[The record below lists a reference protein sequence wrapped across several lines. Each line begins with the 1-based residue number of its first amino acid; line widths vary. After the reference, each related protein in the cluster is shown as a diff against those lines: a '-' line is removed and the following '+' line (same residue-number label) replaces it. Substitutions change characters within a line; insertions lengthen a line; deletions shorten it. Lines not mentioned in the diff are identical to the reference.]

1 MQYAQNIDTRPHAR
15 GAVALYGLPTY
26 PREHVSSSGAGMT
39 DAIRTP
45 DELLADLPGF
55 PYAPRYRTFDGLR
68 LAHLDEGSGP
78 PVWFMH
84 GEPTWSF
91 LWRKVIPPVVAAG
104 FRAIVPDLPG
114 FGRSDKPVGLD
125 WYSYDRHTEAM
136 AALLED
142 LDLHGATIVV
152 HDWGGP
158 IGLRLAVD
166 HAARFDR
173 IVLLDT
179 GLATGHHRMNAAWL
193 AFRDF
198 TARTE
203 DLPISMLVDAA
214 CASTLSDEVR
224 AAYDAP
230 FPNAAAKAGAR
241 AFPQLVPTTPD
252 APGAAT
258 GRRLI
263 AALKADERPML
274 GLWADGDPVLPLE
287 LGRRFC
293 AAVGC
298 DGPQVVAGA
307 GHFLQE
313 DRGEEI
319 GARIAAWLT
328 S

>member
-1 MQYAQNIDTRPHAR
+1 MCQDEI
-15 GAVALYGLPTY
+15 
-26 PREHVSSSGAGMT
+26 S

-45 DELLADLPGF
+45 DEVLRDLPDF
-55 PYAPRYRTFDGLR
+55 PYTSQYRSFEGLR

-91 LWRKVIPPVVAAG
+91 LWRAVFAPVVAAG

-114 FGRSDKPVGLD
+114 FGRSDKPVDLG
-125 WYSYDRHTEAM
+125 WYSYDRHTAAM
-136 AALLED
+136 EALLED
-142 LDLHGATIVV
+142 LDLTGATMVV

-173 IVLLDT
+173 LVILDT
-179 GLATGHHRMNAAWL
+179 GLATGRGGMSEQWL
-193 AFRDF
+193 AFREYVR
-198 TARTE
+198 RTE
-203 DLPISMLVDAA
+203 DLPISMLVNAGCVSELPAD
-214 CASTLSDEVR
+214 VR

-230 FPNAAAKAGAR
+230 YPMAVSKAGPR
-241 AFPQLVPTTPD
+241 SFPDLVPTAPG

-263 AALKADERPML
+263 AALRDDDRPTL
-274 GLWADGDPVLPLE
+274 ALWGEHDPVLSLD

-293 AAVGC
+293 AAIGR
-298 DGPQVVAGA
+298 DPPEVVQGA

-313 DRGEEI
+313 DRGAQI
-319 GARIAAWLT
+319 GERIATWLT
-328 S
+328 NG

>member
-1 MQYAQNIDTRPHAR
+1 
-15 GAVALYGLPTY
+15 
-26 PREHVSSSGAGMT
+26 MT

-45 DELLADLPGF
+45 DELLADLPEF
-55 PYAPRYRTFDGLR
+55 PYEPQFRTFEGLR
-68 LAHLDEGSGP
+68 LAHLDVGSGP

-91 LWRKVIPPVVAAG
+91 LWRKVVAPVVAAG

-114 FGRSDKPVGLD
+114 FGRSDKPVDIG

-136 AALLED
+136 RALLED
-142 LDLHGATIVV
+142 LDLRGATMVV

-166 HAARFDR
+166 HAERFDR
-173 IVLLDT
+173 LVILDT
-179 GLATGHHRMNAAWL
+179 GLATGHHEAGDTWL

-198 TARTE
+198 VRETE
-203 DLPISMLVDAA
+203 DLPISVLVEAGCYGA
-214 CASTLSDEVR
+214 LSTAVR

-230 FPNAAAKAGAR
+230 FPNVASKAGAR
-241 AFPQLVPTTPD
+241 AFPELVPTVPD

-263 AALKADERPML
+263 DALRADDRPTL
-274 GLWADGDPVLPLE
+274 ALWGDADPVLPPE
-287 LGRRFC
+287 FGRAFC
-293 AAVGC
+293 AAIGC
-298 DGPQVVAGA
+298 DAPQLVADA

-313 DRGEEI
+313 DRGAEVGE
-319 GARIAAWLT
+319 RIAAWLT

>member
-1 MQYAQNIDTRPHAR
+1 
-15 GAVALYGLPTY
+15 
-26 PREHVSSSGAGMT
+26 MT

-45 DELLADLPGF
+45 DELLAGLPEF
-55 PYAPRYRTFDGLR
+55 SYASRHRTWDGLR

-91 LWRKVIPPVVAAG
+91 LWRKVFPPVVAAG
-104 FRAIVPDLPG
+104 FRAVVPDLPG
-114 FGRSDKPVGLD
+114 FGRSDKPIELD
-125 WYSYDRHTEAM
+125 WYSYDRHTAAM
-136 AALLED
+136 EALLEH
-142 LDLHGATIVV
+142 LDLRGATMVV

-173 IVLLDT
+173 IVFLDT
-179 GLATGHHRMNAAWL
+179 GLATGYQRMNEAWL

-203 DLPISMLVDAA
+203 DLPISMLVDGA
-214 CASTLSDEVR
+214 CAGDLAEDVR

-230 FPNAAAKAGAR
+230 YPNAAAKAGAR
-241 AFPQLVPTTPD
+241 AFPQLVPLTPD

-263 AALKADERPML
+263 AALKQDPRPKL
-274 GLWADGDPVLPLE
+274 ALWADADPVLSLA

-298 DGPQVVAGA
+298 DEPCVVAGA

-313 DRGEEI
+313 DRGAEV

>member
-1 MQYAQNIDTRPHAR
+1 
-15 GAVALYGLPTY
+15 
-26 PREHVSSSGAGMT
+26 MT
-39 DAIRTP
+39 DAIRATDEVLRGLP
-45 DELLADLPGF
+45 DF
-55 PYAPRYRTFDGLR
+55 PYASHYRTFEGLR

-91 LWRKVIPPVVAAG
+91 LWRTVFPPVVAAG

-114 FGRSDKPVGLD
+114 FGRSDKPVELD
-125 WYSYDRHTEAM
+125 WYSYDRHTAAM

-142 LDLHGATIVV
+142 LDLRGATMVV

-173 IVLLDT
+173 LVILDT
-179 GLATGHHRMNAAWL
+179 GLATGHHGMSDAWL
-193 AFRDF
+193 AFRAF
-198 TARTE
+198 VRRTE
-203 DLPISMLVDAA
+203 DLPISMLVNAGCVGDLAA
-214 CASTLSDEVR
+214 DVR

-230 FPNAAAKAGAR
+230 FPNPVSKAGPR
-241 AFPQLVPTTPD
+241 AFPDLVPTEPD

-258 GRRLI
+258 GRRLL
-263 AALKADERPML
+263 AALRDDDRPKLALWGER
-274 GLWADGDPVLPLE
+274 DPVLSLN

-293 AAVGC
+293 AAIGC
-298 DGPQVVAGA
+298 DAPEVIEGA

-313 DRGEEI
+313 DRGAQI
-319 GARIAAWLT
+319 GERIATWLR